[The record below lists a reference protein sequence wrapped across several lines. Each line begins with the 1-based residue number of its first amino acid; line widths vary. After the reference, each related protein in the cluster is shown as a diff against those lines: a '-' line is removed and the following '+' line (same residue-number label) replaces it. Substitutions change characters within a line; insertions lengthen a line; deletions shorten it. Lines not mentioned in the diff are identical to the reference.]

1 MARRFRPSGS
11 RAPRRTPRHH
21 QGSFYHHF
29 ENRDSLII
37 AALADW
43 ERSQTEAVI
52 QRLDLIPDPAERLRA
67 VMAAA
72 IADRAGG
79 GTADGLLSDASPR
92 G

>member
-1 MARRFRPSGS
+1 
-11 RAPRRTPRHH
+11 
-21 QGSFYHHF
+21 
-29 ENRDSLII
+29 LII